1 MVLELQILQLQ
12 NGKKVTYD
20 ISQLNEL
27 QISYNFWCR
36 RKLNAHEVARKII
49 YDNVIAIPY
58 IVK

>member
-12 NGKKVTYD
+12 TGKKVNCD

-27 QISYNFWCR
+27 QISYNFWCP
-36 RKLNAHEVARKII
+36 RKLNSHEVARKII

>member
-12 NGKKVTYD
+12 TGKKVNCD

-27 QISYNFWCR
+27 QISWCR
-36 RKLNAHEVARKII
+36 RKLNSHEVARKII
-49 YDNVIAIPY
+49 YNNVIAIPY

>member
-12 NGKKVTYD
+12 DGKKVTYD

-36 RKLNAHEVARKII
+36 RKLNSHEVARKII